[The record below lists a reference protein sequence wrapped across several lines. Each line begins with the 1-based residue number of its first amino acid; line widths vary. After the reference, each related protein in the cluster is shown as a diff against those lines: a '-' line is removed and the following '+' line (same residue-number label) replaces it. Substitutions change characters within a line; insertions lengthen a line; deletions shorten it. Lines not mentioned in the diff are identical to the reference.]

1 MTVIS
6 SQDNRIYR
14 QCIQL
19 GQKKY
24 RDRLGLYIA
33 EGRKLVQEALDAGKA
48 RTVLLRED
56 VSPPFSEDT
65 AFLFMKGNLF
75 DRIAQT
81 ETSQGILAVVAAQD
95 EDAGRFLESI
105 SGAGRHVLL
114 LDRLQDPGNI
124 GTLIRT
130 ADAAGYAGLLVLKG
144 TGDIYAPKVVRA
156 AAGSL
161 LRLPVYRA
169 DSEEEALDL
178 LRKAGK
184 RLVAATPEG
193 GTDYRLVDYSPGI
206 GLMVGNEG
214 AGLSASLEARA
225 DLRVLIPMANGVE
238 SLNAAVA
245 AGILIYE
252 SIKKG
257 APSCRN
263 N

>member
-1 MTVIS
+1 MKQPVSCRLFLNTGQNQAMTVIA

-33 EGRKLVQEALDAGKA
+33 EGRKLVLEALAAGKA
-48 RTVLLRED
+48 RTVILREG

-75 DRIAQT
+75 YRIAQT
-81 ETSQGILAVVAAQD
+81 ETSQGILAIVAAQE
-95 EDAGRFLESI
+95 EDPEKFLAAVSEAGT
-105 SGAGRHVLL
+105 HVLL

-169 DSEEEALDL
+169 ESAEEALKYGAEKL
-178 LRKAGK
+178 KQR
-184 RLVAATPEG
+184 AA
-193 GTDYRLVDYSPGI
+193 SP
-206 GLMVGNEG
+206 
-214 AGLSASLEARA
+214 
-225 DLRVLIPMANGVE
+225 
-238 SLNAAVA
+238 
-245 AGILIYE
+245 
-252 SIKKG
+252 
-257 APSCRN
+257 
-263 N
+263 

>member
-48 RTVLLRED
+48 RTVLLREGTP
-56 VSPPFSEDT
+56 PPFSEDT

-81 ETSQGILAVVAAQD
+81 ETSQGVLAIVAAQE
-95 EDAGRFLESI
+95 EDAGKFLAAVSK
-105 SGAGRHVLL
+105 AGSHVLL

-130 ADAAGYAGLLVLKG
+130 ADAAGYAGLVVLKG
-144 TGDIYAPKVVRA
+144 TGDIYASKVVRA

-169 DSEEEALDL
+169 ESGEEALEL

-193 GTDYRLVDYSPGI
+193 GVDYRLADYGPGI

-214 AGLSASLEARA
+214 AGLSEILEKSA
-225 DLRVLIPMANGVE
+225 DLRVAIPMENGVE

-257 APSCRN
+257 TIPCKN